1 MVQLGWKAGP
11 EQFPPTELLEYAIV
25 AEKAGFESLDV
36 SDHFHPWSEEGQA
49 CFTWMWL
56 GAAATHLSRME
67 MGPGVTCPILRYHPA
82 IIAQAAATLSCFAP
96 GRTYLCVGAGEA
108 LNEYAATGM
117 WPEYE
122 ERRERLIEAIRL
134 IRALWSG
141 EEVTFER
148 NYYQTRKA
156 KLYTPLPHRYRSI
169 ILRYRLAARKM
180 LEDTAMG

>member
-49 CFTWMWL
+49 CFTWTWL
-56 GAAATHLSRME
+56 GAVATHLSRME

-96 GRTYLCVGAGEA
+96 GRTYLWVGAGGA
-108 LNEYAATGM
+108 LNGYAATGM

-122 ERRERLIEAIRL
+122 ERRGRVVVG
-134 IRALWSG
+134 G
-141 EEVTFER
+141 EINV
-148 NYYQTRKA
+148 
-156 KLYTPLPHRYRSI
+156 LVWW
-169 ILRYRLAARKM
+169 
-180 LEDTAMG
+180 GGG